1 MPEDRG
7 TTTRKI
13 AVDWIPS
20 PEPRWDEEA
29 AQKPAKASKE
39 AMVAACHA
47 FLEPSGPKRQD
58 DKLALQ

>member
-1 MPEDRG
+1 MPEGRG

-13 AVDWIPS
+13 AVDRIPS
-20 PEPRWDEEA
+20 LEPRWDGES
-29 AQKPAKASKE
+29 AQKPAEASKE

-47 FLEPSGPKRQD
+47 FLEPSGHKRQD